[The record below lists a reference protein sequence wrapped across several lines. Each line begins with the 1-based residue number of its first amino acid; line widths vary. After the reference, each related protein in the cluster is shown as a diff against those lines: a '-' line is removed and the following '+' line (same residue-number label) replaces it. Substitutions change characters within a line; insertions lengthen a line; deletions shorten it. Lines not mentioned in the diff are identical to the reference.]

1 MGFFLSPIKF
11 VFELIG
17 FLISAA
23 FVYGLALIVA
33 VTIIT
38 YGIIDLK
45 SREIVYV
52 HTTETVVETVEVE
65 VPRIPAPTCDRI
77 AGCETFPS
85 AETEKEYCPTCVVK

>member
-23 FVYGLALIVA
+23 FVYGLALIAA
-33 VTIIT
+33 VTIIW

-45 SREIVYV
+45 SKEPII
-52 HTTETVVETVEVE
+52 ETVTIVETEEVIKYVEKE
-65 VPRIPAPTCDRI
+65 PTLTCDRI
-77 AGCETFPS
+77 AGCEVFPN
-85 AETEKEYCPTCVVK
+85 AITEKEYCPTCVVK